1 MLDGLRLGWVKGPK
15 GNIICACLSRFHRE
29 MATVVT
35 GNANLRV
42 AAKQFACFANV
53 TITLTQMHAVSLQ
66 PFGERYAVVNDK
78 RYIMRGAD
86 CLQGL
91 CQGSSLML
99 VHILYAKL
107 ECGDWPRR

>member
-1 MLDGLRLGWVKGPK
+1 
-15 GNIICACLSRFHRE
+15 
-29 MATVVT
+29 MAAVVT

-42 AAKQFACFANV
+42 TPKQFACFANV
-53 TITLTQMHAVSLQ
+53 TITLTQMHTVSLQ
-66 PFGERYAVVNDK
+66 PFGERYTVINDK
-78 RYIMRGAD
+78 RDIMRGAD

-107 ECGDWPRR
+107 ECGNWSCR